1 MSGQLFDLCKLAFH
15 CSDNKHRNELFHE
28 IEQWLRENHGNR
40 MLLWEEAMYKAY
52 DKSMPL
58 HWLVSCGC
66 PPVTLVQRFI
76 EIAPFAVKEPTNTYN
91 LSLHLACQNKGT
103 FIMVKILLEAY
114 PESISVQNIYGCTPL
129 HLACAN
135 YGSPEVIQ
143 LLVKAGHKN
152 LEVKD
157 SYGALPLN
165 WACKSSSACYSSDV
179 IMILLEAFPQGVQ
192 SQDKDGDF
200 PLHNACLYKAT
211 PSVIKML
218 LEAYPQAAGM
228 QDKYHMIPLQ
238 YACSNKASFEV
249 VSMLLDAYPEGAE
262 MVQHDDCQ
270 ESRDLV
276 RKTKI
281 PLHRLA
287 WYGMSSGD
295 CSKSKDKDKII
306 AHDDLL
312 DKVDPYPN
320 LNDSSGMIYI
330 HNKTDRVIQVKQVI
344 MVQPNQKVP
353 FHIPRDSCGG
363 IFDVACADDDS
374 LGWAKK
380 MFVRRG
386 CTQDITG
393 EPKESLK

>member
-1 MSGQLFDLCKLAFH
+1 M
-15 CSDNKHRNELFHE
+15 
-28 IEQWLRENHGNR
+28 

-66 PPVTLVQRFI
+66 PPVALVERFI
-76 EIAPFAVKEPTNTYN
+76 EIAPLAVKEPTNTYN
-91 LSLHLACQNKGT
+91 LSLHLACQHKGT
-103 FIMVKILLEAY
+103 FIIVKILLEAY
-114 PESISVQNIYGCTPL
+114 PESIAVQNIYGCTPL

-143 LLVKAGHKN
+143 LLVKACHKN

-218 LEAYPQAAGM
+218 LEAYPHAAGM
-228 QDKYHMIPLQ
+228 QDNYHMIPLQ
-238 YACSNKASFEV
+238 YACNNKASFDV

-262 MVQHDDCQ
+262 MVQHGDC
-270 ESRDLV
+270 EKSRDLV
-276 RKTKI
+276 RKTKL

-287 WYGMSSGD
+287 WYGMSSGEG
-295 CSKSKDKDKII
+295 KSKDKDKII
-306 AHDDLL
+306 AHDDIL

-320 LNDSSGMIYI
+320 RNDSSDMIYI
-330 HNKTDRVIQVKQVI
+330 HNKTDRVIQVKQVM
-344 MVQPNQKVP
+344 MVQPNQKAP
-353 FHIPRDSCGG
+353 FQIPRDSCGG
-363 IFDVACADDDS
+363 IFDVVCSDDDS

-380 MFVRRG
+380 MFVRKG

-393 EPKESLK
+393 EPNESLK